1 MDNTDTK
8 HTNFTFLA
16 GLVGCSDLDAAA
28 ELSCVR
34 KVPAQTLENAL
45 SYYSGNGTEPSL
57 SFVPAVDNKTAFA
70 NWTQQALD
78 GKIAKIVRAHQ
89 SFLPGYYEPLILTW
103 IPSLAPPHRQ
113 QYQRRRRLRLF
124 HRRRTRRRDTIQPHR
139 IHHRLSRRSRSQE
152 SQHGR
157 PRHVPIPIRRQFLE
171 CVSPTLVRSLP
182 QR

>member
-1 MDNTDTK
+1 MQENIAAFGGDPGRIALWGQSAGAGSVTAYPYGYPDDPIVAALIAESGGPTIMDNQDTK

-16 GLVGCSDLDAAA
+16 GLVGCSGLDAAA

-78 GKIAKIVRAHQ
+78 GKIAKIV
-89 SFLPGYYEPLILTW
+89 
-103 IPSLAPPHRQ
+103 
-113 QYQRRRRLRLF
+113 
-124 HRRRTRRRDTIQPHR
+124 
-139 IHHRLSRRSRSQE
+139 
-152 SQHGR
+152 
-157 PRHVPIPIRRQFLE
+157 
-171 CVSPTLVRSLP
+171 
-182 QR
+182 